1 MKRSFL
7 VVLIPTLF
15 VSGVLYSMQNGALNV
30 TGAPTEGD
38 CTGCHLNSATN
49 SDPAGSLQL
58 SVANNTGFYI
68 PGTTY
73 TVQVRVT
80 YAGRP
85 RFGFAVSARREGVTF
100 VPVGVFSAG
109 STPGLQITDYVT
121 HTLAS
126 IQGTGGSREWS
137 FLWTAPDSAVGK
149 ITLYAAAVA
158 ADGNMDATGD
168 RIYTQS
174 LEMFP
179 AASSLT
185 DKPEYLGATV
195 YPNPARE
202 TIHLKLTETFGDL
215 VTVKLVDLT
224 GKTLRTWSGVEATTL
239 PAQLS
244 LDMIK
249 SGIYFLEVSAGK
261 RAVKHRIV
269 VY

>member
-1 MKRSFL
+1 MKRPFLL
-7 VVLIPTLF
+7 VVVPILF
-15 VSGVLYSMQNGALNV
+15 VSGVLYSMQNGALNM
-30 TGAPTEGD
+30 TGAPGEGD

-58 SVANNTGFYI
+58 SISPNTGFYI

-73 TVQVRVT
+73 TVNVRVT

-100 VPVGVFSAG
+100 VPVGVFSPG

-126 IQGTGGSREWS
+126 IQSTSGSREWS
-137 FLWTAPDSAVGK
+137 FQWTAPDSAVGK
-149 ITLYAAAVA
+149 ITLYAAGVA
-158 ADGNMDATGD
+158 ANGNMDATGD
-168 RIYTQS
+168 RIYTRS
-174 LEMFP
+174 IELFP

-185 DKPEYLGATV
+185 DKLEYLGATV

-202 TIHLKLTETFGDL
+202 TIMLKLAATAGDA
-215 VTVKLVDLT
+215 VNVRLVDLT
-224 GKTLRTWSGVEATTL
+224 GKTLRTWSGVEATAL

-244 LDMIK
+244 LEMIQP
-249 SGIYFLEVSAGK
+249 GLYFLEVEAGK
-261 RAVKHRIV
+261 RAIKHRIV
-269 VY
+269 VH